1 MDLIHETYANKEL
14 VNQLT
19 KAGFNWREHL
29 VSHSLNESFHWEIPL
44 HIAQKWLRD
53 EKQLSV
59 EASSLRF
66 YNRNQDNK
74 FSMCWKYEIHPTR
87 LDVSYDEFVELFE
100 RFKSDDT
107 EYETYEQALDAGIKH
122 CVLTILNQTEQ

>member
-1 MDLIHETYANKEL
+1 MDLIHETYASQEL
-14 VNQLT
+14 INQLVEI
-19 KAGFNWREHL
+19 GFDWREFL
-29 VSHSLNESFHWEIPL
+29 VSHSLNDPFRWEIPFN
-44 HIAQKWLRD
+44 IAQKWLRD
-53 EKQLSV
+53 EKQISV
-59 EASSLRF
+59 EASSVRF

-74 FSMCWKYEIHPTR
+74 FSMRWKYEIHPTR

-107 EYETYEQALDAGIKH
+107 EYETYEQALEAGIKH